1 MKNFF
6 IKRMIKNLTDLQ
18 IIFLSFL
25 FVVILGG
32 SILSLPISSKAGEYT
47 SFVDSLFTAISA
59 TCVTGLAVLD
69 TSTYWSFFGQ
79 VIILILIQ
87 VGGLGFMTLVA
98 SIFLLLN
105 QKVSMKSR
113 TALQKTYSVSHL
125 GFKKSLVLG
134 ILFISLIAEFIG
146 SVLLSFIFIPEYGW
160 LKGVWFS
167 IFHSVSAYCNA
178 GFDLFG
184 NSLVSYD
191 HSPYTM
197 LVISLLIVCGS
208 LGFIVIMDLIGYKK
222 RHKLSLHSKLA
233 LIVTGILILVGVLL
247 FFITRFSFYRN
258 DFLVYF
264 VQSLFFAITPRTAGF
279 AIQDYSSLSQAS
291 LFLTIILMTIGGTS
305 GSTAGGIKT
314 TTIGVFILNIRAV
327 IRREK
332 HTRFGNRTIP
342 QNLVKQSYESIFLYF
357 SLVIISTFLLLVLE
371 PNLKLDQVL
380 FEVVSALST
389 VGLSMNVTPELSSA
403 SKGLIGLLMFI
414 GRVGIFTIIYSLNTK
429 NREEALYKYPE
440 ENVMVG

>member
-25 FVVILGG
+25 FVVLLGG
-32 SILSLPISSKAGEYT
+32 GILSLPISSKAGEYT

-79 VIILILIQ
+79 IIILILIQ

-146 SVLLSFIFIPEYGW
+146 AVLLSFIFIPEYGW
-160 LKGVWFS
+160 LKGGWFS

-184 NSLVSYD
+184 NSLISYD
-191 HSPYTM
+191 HSPYIM

-233 LIVTGILILVGVLL
+233 LIVTGILILVGILL
-247 FFITRFSFYRN
+247 FFITRFSFYKS

-279 AIQDYSSLSQAS
+279 AIQDYSSLSQAN

-357 SLVIISTFLLLVLE
+357 SLVIISTFILLVLE

>member
-25 FVVILGG
+25 FVVLLGG
-32 SILSLPISSKAGEYT
+32 GILSLPISSKAGEYT

-79 VIILILIQ
+79 IIILILIQ

-146 SVLLSFIFIPEYGW
+146 AVLLSFIFIPEYGW
-160 LKGVWFS
+160 LKGGWFS

-184 NSLVSYD
+184 NSLISYD
-191 HSPYTM
+191 HSPYIM

-233 LIVTGILILVGVLL
+233 LIVTGILILVGILL
-247 FFITRFSFYRN
+247 FFITRFSFYKS

-291 LFLTIILMTIGGTS
+291 LFLTIIFMTIGGTS

-357 SLVIISTFLLLVLE
+357 SLVIISTFILLVLE

>member
-1 MKNFF
+1 
-6 IKRMIKNLTDLQ
+6 MIKNLTDLQ

-25 FVVILGG
+25 FVVLLGG
-32 SILSLPISSKAGEYT
+32 GILSLPISSKAGEYT

-79 VIILILIQ
+79 IIILILIQ

-146 SVLLSFIFIPEYGW
+146 AVLLSFIFIPEYGW
-160 LKGVWFS
+160 VKGGWFS

-184 NSLVSYD
+184 NSLISYD
-191 HSPYTM
+191 HSPYIM

-233 LIVTGILILVGVLL
+233 LIVTGILILVGILL
-247 FFITRFSFYRN
+247 FFITRFSFYKS

-357 SLVIISTFLLLVLE
+357 SLVIISTFILLVLE

>member
-25 FVVILGG
+25 FVVLLGG
-32 SILSLPISSKAGEYT
+32 GILSLPISSKAGEYT

-79 VIILILIQ
+79 IIILILIQ

-146 SVLLSFIFIPEYGW
+146 AVLLSFIFIPEYGW
-160 LKGVWFS
+160 VKGGWFS

-184 NSLVSYD
+184 NSLISYD
-191 HSPYTM
+191 HSPYIM

-233 LIVTGILILVGVLL
+233 LIVTGILILVGILL
-247 FFITRFSFYRN
+247 FFITRFSFYKS

>member
-1 MKNFF
+1 MKKFSL
-6 IKRMIKNLTDLQ
+6 KKAIKNLTDLQ

-25 FVVILGG
+25 FVVLLGG
-32 SILSLPISSKAGEYT
+32 GILSLPISSKAGEYT

-146 SVLLSFIFIPEYGW
+146 AVLLSFIFIPEYGW
-160 LKGVWFS
+160 IKGGWFS

-184 NSLVSYD
+184 NSLISYD
-191 HSPYTM
+191 HSPYIM

-233 LIVTGILILVGVLL
+233 LIVTGILILVGMLL
-247 FFITRFSFYRN
+247 FFITRFSFYKS

>member
-25 FVVILGG
+25 FVVLLGG
-32 SILSLPISSKAGEYT
+32 GILSLPISSKAGEYT

-79 VIILILIQ
+79 IIILILIQ

-146 SVLLSFIFIPEYGW
+146 AVLLSFIFIPEYGW
-160 LKGVWFS
+160 VKGGWFS

-184 NSLVSYD
+184 NSLISYD
-191 HSPYTM
+191 HSPYIM

-233 LIVTGILILVGVLL
+233 LIVTGILILVGILL
-247 FFITRFSFYRN
+247 FFITRFSFYKS

-305 GSTAGGIKT
+305 GSTAGGLKT

-357 SLVIISTFLLLVLE
+357 SLVIISTFILLVLE

>member
-146 SVLLSFIFIPEYGW
+146 SVLLSLIFIPEYGW
-160 LKGVWFS
+160 LKGGWFS

-184 NSLVSYD
+184 NSLISYD
-191 HSPYTM
+191 HSPYIM

-233 LIVTGILILVGVLL
+233 LIVTGILILVGLLL
-247 FFITRFSFYRN
+247 FFITRFSFYKS

>member
-25 FVVILGG
+25 FVVLLGG
-32 SILSLPISSKAGEYT
+32 GILSLPISSKAGEYT

-134 ILFISLIAEFIG
+134 ILFISLITEFIG

-327 IRREK
+327 MRREK

>member
-25 FVVILGG
+25 FVVLLGG
-32 SILSLPISSKAGEYT
+32 GILSLPISSKAGEYT

-146 SVLLSFIFIPEYGW
+146 AVLLSFIFIPEYGW
-160 LKGVWFS
+160 VKGGWFS

-184 NSLVSYD
+184 NSLISYD
-191 HSPYTM
+191 HSPYIM

-233 LIVTGILILVGVLL
+233 LIVTGILILVGILL
-247 FFITRFSFYRN
+247 FFITRFSFYKS

-357 SLVIISTFLLLVLE
+357 SLVIISTFILLVLE

>member
-25 FVVILGG
+25 FVVLLGG
-32 SILSLPISSKAGEYT
+32 GILSLPISSKAGEYT

-79 VIILILIQ
+79 IIILILIQ

-146 SVLLSFIFIPEYGW
+146 AVLLSFIFIPEYGW
-160 LKGVWFS
+160 VKGGWFS

-184 NSLVSYD
+184 NSLISYD
-191 HSPYTM
+191 HSPYIM

-233 LIVTGILILVGVLL
+233 LIVTGILILVGILL
-247 FFITRFSFYRN
+247 FFITRFSFYKS

-291 LFLTIILMTIGGTS
+291 LFLTILLMTIGGTS
-305 GSTAGGIKT
+305 GSTAGVIKT

-357 SLVIISTFLLLVLE
+357 SLVIISTFILLVLE

>member
-1 MKNFF
+1 MKKFSL
-6 IKRMIKNLTDLQ
+6 KKAIKNLTDLQ
-18 IIFLSFL
+18 IIFLSFI
-25 FVVILGG
+25 FIVILGG
-32 SILSLPISSKAGEYT
+32 SILSLPISSRTGEYT

-146 SVLLSFIFIPEYGW
+146 SVLLSLIFIPEYGW
-160 LKGVWFS
+160 LKGGWFS

-184 NSLVSYD
+184 NSLISYD

-327 IRREK
+327 MRREK
-332 HTRFGNRTIP
+332 YTRFGNRTIP

-440 ENVMVG
+440 ENVMIG

>member
-167 IFHSVSAYCNA
+167 VFHSVSAYCNA

-184 NSLVSYD
+184 NSLISYD
-191 HSPYTM
+191 HSPYIM

-233 LIVTGILILVGVLL
+233 LIVTGILILFGMLL
-247 FFITRFSFYRN
+247 FFITRFSFYKS

-440 ENVMVG
+440 ENVIVG

>member
-146 SVLLSFIFIPEYGW
+146 SVLLSLIFIPEYGW
-160 LKGVWFS
+160 LKGGWFS

-184 NSLVSYD
+184 NSLISYD
-191 HSPYTM
+191 HSPYIM

-233 LIVTGILILVGVLL
+233 LIVTGILILVGLLL
-247 FFITRFSFYRN
+247 FFITRFSFYKS

-264 VQSLFFAITPRTAGF
+264 VQSIFFAITPRTAGF

>member
-25 FVVILGG
+25 FVVLLGG
-32 SILSLPISSKAGEYT
+32 GILSLPISSKAGEYT

-79 VIILILIQ
+79 IIILILIQ

-146 SVLLSFIFIPEYGW
+146 AVLLSFIFIPEYGW
-160 LKGVWFS
+160 VKGGWFS

-184 NSLVSYD
+184 NSLISYD
-191 HSPYTM
+191 HSPYIM

-233 LIVTGILILVGVLL
+233 LIVTGILILVGILL
-247 FFITRFSFYRN
+247 FFITRFSFYKS

-314 TTIGVFILNIRAV
+314 STIGVFILNIRAV

-357 SLVIISTFLLLVLE
+357 SLVIISTFILLVLE

>member
-6 IKRMIKNLTDLQ
+6 IKRTIKNLTDLQ

-25 FVVILGG
+25 FVVLLGG
-32 SILSLPISSKAGEYT
+32 GILSLPISSKAGEYT

-113 TALQKTYSVSHL
+113 TAIQKTYSVSHL

-146 SVLLSFIFIPEYGW
+146 AVLLSFIFIPEYGW
-160 LKGVWFS
+160 LKGGWFS

-184 NSLVSYD
+184 NSLISYD
-191 HSPYTM
+191 HSPYIM

-233 LIVTGILILVGVLL
+233 LIVTGILILVGLLL
-247 FFITRFSFYRN
+247 FFITRFSFYKS

>member
-1 MKNFF
+1 MKKFSL
-6 IKRMIKNLTDLQ
+6 KKAIKNLTDLQ

-25 FVVILGG
+25 FVVLLGG
-32 SILSLPISSKAGEYT
+32 GILSLPISSKAGEYT

-113 TALQKTYSVSHL
+113 TAIQKTYSVSHL

-146 SVLLSFIFIPEYGW
+146 AVLLSFIFIPEYGW
-160 LKGVWFS
+160 IKGGWFS

-184 NSLVSYD
+184 NSLISYD
-191 HSPYTM
+191 HSPYIM

-233 LIVTGILILVGVLL
+233 LIVTGILILVGMLL
-247 FFITRFSFYRN
+247 FFITRFSFYKS

-327 IRREK
+327 MRREK

-389 VGLSMNVTPELSSA
+389 VGLSINVTPELSSA

>member
-1 MKNFF
+1 MKK
-6 IKRMIKNLTDLQ
+6 ISLKGTIKNLTDLQ

-25 FVVILGG
+25 FVVLLGG
-32 SILSLPISSKAGEYT
+32 GILSLPISSKAGEYT

-113 TALQKTYSVSHL
+113 TAIQKTYSVSHL

-146 SVLLSFIFIPEYGW
+146 AVLLSFIFIPEYGW
-160 LKGVWFS
+160 LKGGWFS

-184 NSLVSYD
+184 NSLISYD
-191 HSPYTM
+191 HSPYIM

-233 LIVTGILILVGVLL
+233 LIVTGILILVGLLL
-247 FFITRFSFYRN
+247 FFITRFSFYKS

>member
-25 FVVILGG
+25 FVVLLGG
-32 SILSLPISSKAGEYT
+32 GILSLPISSKAGEYT

-167 IFHSVSAYCNA
+167 VFHSVSAYCNA

-184 NSLVSYD
+184 NSLISYD
-191 HSPYTM
+191 HSPYIM

-233 LIVTGILILVGVLL
+233 LIVTGILILVGILL
-247 FFITRFSFYRN
+247 FFITRFSFYKS

-357 SLVIISTFLLLVLE
+357 SLVIISTFILLVLE

>member
-1 MKNFF
+1 MKKFSL
-6 IKRMIKNLTDLQ
+6 KKAIKNLTDLQ

-25 FVVILGG
+25 FVVLLGG
-32 SILSLPISSKAGEYT
+32 GILSLPISSKAGEYT

-113 TALQKTYSVSHL
+113 TAIQKTYSVSHL

-146 SVLLSFIFIPEYGW
+146 AVLLSFIFIPEYGW
-160 LKGVWFS
+160 IKGGWFS

-184 NSLVSYD
+184 NSLISYD
-191 HSPYTM
+191 HSPYIM

-233 LIVTGILILVGVLL
+233 LIVTGILILVGMLL
-247 FFITRFSFYRN
+247 FFITRFSFYKS

-327 IRREK
+327 MRREK

>member
-25 FVVILGG
+25 FVVLLGG
-32 SILSLPISSKAGEYT
+32 GILSLPISSKAGEYT

-146 SVLLSFIFIPEYGW
+146 AVLLSFIFIPEYGW
-160 LKGVWFS
+160 LKGGWFS

-184 NSLVSYD
+184 NSLISYD
-191 HSPYTM
+191 HSPYIM

-233 LIVTGILILVGVLL
+233 LIVTGILILVGILL
-247 FFITRFSFYRN
+247 FFITRFSFYKS

-357 SLVIISTFLLLVLE
+357 SLVIISTFILLVLE

>member
-1 MKNFF
+1 MKK
-6 IKRMIKNLTDLQ
+6 ISLKGTIKNLTDLQ

-25 FVVILGG
+25 FVVLLGG
-32 SILSLPISSKAGEYT
+32 GILSLPISSKAGEYT

-113 TALQKTYSVSHL
+113 TAIQKTYSVSHL

-146 SVLLSFIFIPEYGW
+146 AVLLSFIFIPEYGW

-184 NSLVSYD
+184 NSLISYD
-191 HSPYTM
+191 HSPYIM

-247 FFITRFSFYRN
+247 FFITRFSFYRS
-258 DFLVYF
+258 DFLLYL

>member
-25 FVVILGG
+25 FVVLLGG
-32 SILSLPISSKAGEYT
+32 GILSLPISSKAGEYT

-79 VIILILIQ
+79 IIILILIQ

-146 SVLLSFIFIPEYGW
+146 AVLLSFIFIPEYGW

-184 NSLVSYD
+184 NSLISYD
-191 HSPYTM
+191 HSPYIM

-233 LIVTGILILVGVLL
+233 LIVTGILILVGILL
-247 FFITRFSFYRN
+247 FFITRFSFYKS

-357 SLVIISTFLLLVLE
+357 SLVIISTFILLVLE

>member
-25 FVVILGG
+25 FVVLLGG
-32 SILSLPISSKAGEYT
+32 GILSLPISSKAGEYT

-134 ILFISLIAEFIG
+134 ILFISLSAEFIG
-146 SVLLSFIFIPEYGW
+146 TVLLSFIFIPEYGW

-167 IFHSVSAYCNA
+167 VFHSVSAYCNA

-184 NSLVSYD
+184 NSLISYD
-191 HSPYTM
+191 HSPYIM

-233 LIVTGILILVGVLL
+233 LIVTGILILFGMLL
-247 FFITRFSFYRN
+247 FFITRFSFYKS

>member
-1 MKNFF
+1 MINFF

-167 IFHSVSAYCNA
+167 VFHSVSAYCNA

-184 NSLVSYD
+184 NSLISYD

-233 LIVTGILILVGVLL
+233 LIVTGILILFGMLL
-247 FFITRFSFYRN
+247 FFITRFSFYKS

>member
-167 IFHSVSAYCNA
+167 VFHSVSAYCNA

-184 NSLVSYD
+184 NSLISYD

-208 LGFIVIMDLIGYKK
+208 LVFIVIMDLIGYKK

-233 LIVTGILILVGVLL
+233 LIVTGILILFGMLL
-247 FFITRFSFYRN
+247 FFITRFSFYKS

>member
-1 MKNFF
+1 MKNFI

-32 SILSLPISSKAGEYT
+32 SILSLPISSRTGEYT

-113 TALQKTYSVSHL
+113 TAIQKIYSVSHL

-146 SVLLSFIFIPEYGW
+146 TVLFSFIFIPEYGW

-184 NSLVSYD
+184 NSLISYD
-191 HSPYTM
+191 HSPYIM

-233 LIVTGILILVGVLL
+233 LIVTGILILVGMLL
-247 FFITRFSFYRN
+247 FFITRFSFYRS
-258 DFLVYF
+258 DFLLYL

-327 IRREK
+327 MRREK

>member
-1 MKNFF
+1 MKK
-6 IKRMIKNLTDLQ
+6 ISLKGTIKNLTDLQ

-25 FVVILGG
+25 FVVLLGG
-32 SILSLPISSKAGEYT
+32 GILSLPISSKAGEYT

-167 IFHSVSAYCNA
+167 VFHSVSAYCNA

-184 NSLVSYD
+184 NSLISYD
-191 HSPYTM
+191 HSPYIM

-233 LIVTGILILVGVLL
+233 LIVTGILILFGMLL
-247 FFITRFSFYRN
+247 FFITRFSFYKS

>member
-1 MKNFF
+1 
-6 IKRMIKNLTDLQ
+6 
-18 IIFLSFL
+18 
-25 FVVILGG
+25 VVLLGG
-32 SILSLPISSKAGEYT
+32 GILSLPISSKAGEYT

-79 VIILILIQ
+79 IIILILIQ

-146 SVLLSFIFIPEYGW
+146 AVLLSFIFIPEYGW
-160 LKGVWFS
+160 VKGGWFS

-184 NSLVSYD
+184 NSLISYD
-191 HSPYTM
+191 HSPYIM

-233 LIVTGILILVGVLL
+233 LIVTGILILVGILL
-247 FFITRFSFYRN
+247 FFITRFSFYKS

-357 SLVIISTFLLLVLE
+357 SLVIISTFILLVLE

>member
-167 IFHSVSAYCNA
+167 VFHSVSAYCNA

-184 NSLVSYD
+184 NSLISYD
-191 HSPYTM
+191 HSPYIM

-233 LIVTGILILVGVLL
+233 LIVTGILILFGMLL
-247 FFITRFSFYRN
+247 FFITRFSFYKS

-327 IRREK
+327 MRREK
-332 HTRFGNRTIP
+332 YTRFGNRTIP

>member
-134 ILFISLIAEFIG
+134 ILFISLITEFIG

-167 IFHSVSAYCNA
+167 VFHSVSAYCNA

-184 NSLVSYD
+184 NSLISYD
-191 HSPYTM
+191 HSPYIM

-233 LIVTGILILVGVLL
+233 LIVTGILILFGMLL
-247 FFITRFSFYRN
+247 FFITRFSFYKS